1 MNEET
6 ISAIATAAGAAGVSI
21 IRLSGEDSI
30 AIAEKNFRKLEH
42 LDGEKIFASEGEI
55 LNEETISAIATA
67 TGAAGVGIIRLS
79 GEDSIVIAEKIF
91 DRLLTQV
98 RHGKIIFGHVKNF
111 SGAIIDEAIALVM
124 RAPKSYTRENVV
136 ELQCHGGSVVLR
148 EVLKLTWEAGAR
160 PAERGE
166 FTKRAFLNGRLDL
179 TQAQAVLDVIQAKTS
194 AALTVAQNQ
203 LAGKTSKTIGEI
215 RRAILNSVAHIE
227 ATIDFPEDD
236 LDAVTLTAVSK
247 NISAQIFKLN
257 ELLKNQAEGKI
268 LREGLETA
276 IIGKPNVGKSSL
288 LNFFA
293 KTERAIVTDIPGTTR
308 DSLEEFVN
316 VGGIPLKIIDTAGIR
331 NSGDAVEKIGIARA
345 KECAARAELILALF
359 DGSRPL
365 DDEDEE
371 IFKLLTDRNAL
382 ILLTKTDLPHVT
394 TADLLAKKF
403 PAARVIEI
411 SLKSEAGTDELLKA
425 ITERVGVIDFEMS
438 FVRDEREAN
447 LLREAVK
454 HLHEAQETIQLNV
467 GLDFVSI
474 DLRAALE
481 CLSEV
486 TGESVGEDVLN
497 EIFSKFCVGK

>member
-1 MNEET
+1 MTGET
-6 ISAIATAAGAAGVSI
+6 ISAIATAAGV
-21 IRLSGEDSI
+21 
-30 AIAEKNFRKLEH
+30 
-42 LDGEKIFASEGEI
+42 
-55 LNEETISAIATA
+55 
-67 TGAAGVGIIRLS
+67 AGVGIIRLS
-79 GEDSIVIAEKIF
+79 GSDSIAIAEKIF
-91 DRLLTQV
+91 DRPLTGD
-98 RHGKIIFGHVKNF
+98 RKIIFGHVKNF
-111 SGAIIDEAIALVM
+111 SGEVVDEAIALVM

-148 EVLKLTWEAGAR
+148 EVLRLTYEAGAR
-160 PAERGE
+160 PAQRGE

-203 LAGKTSKTIGEI
+203 LAGKTSMAIREI
-215 RRAILNSVAHIE
+215 RQAILNSAAHIE

-236 LDAVTLTAVSK
+236 LDAVILAEVDK
-247 NISAQIFKLN
+247 NISEQIKKLD
-257 ELLKNQAEGKI
+257 ELLKNQAAGKI

-308 DSLEEFVN
+308 DSIEEFVN

-345 KECAARAELILALF
+345 RDFAQNAELILALF
-359 DGSRPL
+359 DSSRPL

-371 IFKLLTDRNAL
+371 IFKLLPNRDAL
-382 ILLTKTDLPHVT
+382 ILLTKIDLPQVT
-394 TADLLAKKF
+394 FAADIAKKI
-403 PAARVIEI
+403 PAAQVIEI
-411 SLKSEAGTDELLKA
+411 SLKSGAGTDKLLNA

-438 FVRDEREAN
+438 FVRDEREAD
-447 LLREAVK
+447 LLRRAVN
-454 HLHEAQETIQLNV
+454 HLHEAQETVRLNI
-467 GLDFVSI
+467 GIDFVSI

-481 CLSEV
+481 CLSEL
-486 TGESVGEDVLN
+486 TGEAVGEDVID
-497 EIFSKFCVGK
+497 EIFSKFCIGK